1 MLDGLWLTTTRH
13 YRRCTAWTDDRYH
26 DAAMTR
32 DGNRHLRLEDLR
44 ENLVLRY
51 GNWMSASFGCSFFIV
66 AMALKQA
73 CGISLA

>member
-1 MLDGLWLTTTRH
+1 
-13 YRRCTAWTDDRYH
+13 
-26 DAAMTR
+26 MTR

-44 ENLVLRY
+44 KNLVLRY